1 LQMNTTIPSMR
12 EHAPASVHGK
22 TQAHLWTQKYNCKK
36 IASDSQLQ
44 NTIDYINTNRHKH
57 KLPAHNKLEKL
68 IAKIF
73 CTPRQAYQPEY
84 NGGFDVVIGNPPY
97 TYRNAISEKERY
109 YYKSNYESI
118 EGNFDLYKFFMEKT
132 ITLTKDLGYASF
144 IVPNTFLSAKTYK
157 KLRILIL
164 KYFKI
169 LELFDLGLDIFENV
183 VVESVV
189 FTMKKQKT
197 LKNNNVGVKIQRD
210 RSKDFEALQANY
222 YVDIDKYSGNE
233 YTFNIN
239 ISNNYSS
246 VIDKMKKNSIEL
258 KDICYC
264 TVGINTGYIKNE
276 ITSNI
281 RFDNRFH
288 KMLNGKDIG
297 RYKVKWAGEFIMYD
311 HNFVKS
317 KGDRGR
323 ALPPEYVFTKDKI
336 LVQRTRR
343 GMKRKLV
350 CYLDNEKYYNL
361 NRLSNI
367 LITDNEYK
375 LEILYPILN
384 SKLLDFYFN
393 IYFNEYEV
401 KPLHLGQL
409 PIKVNCKNYN
419 ELANV
424 GNNISSQN
432 LKLSIELNNFINY
445 VQSKFPIESLSKK
458 LQSWHE
464 LEFGDFI
471 TELNKAIKKAG
482 GTKLSKMDEMEWME
496 VFETKKAVVQTLK
509 AEIEKTDREIDQMV
523 YELYGL
529 TDEEIAIVEGS
540 IS

>member
-1 LQMNTTIPSMR
+1 LN
-12 EHAPASVHGK
+12 V
-22 TQAHLWTQKYNCKK
+22 
-36 IASDSQLQ
+36 
-44 NTIDYINTNRHKH
+44 INPFSKAFR
-57 KLPAHNKLEKL
+57 
-68 IAKIF
+68 IAKS
-73 CTPRQAYQPEY
+73 T
-84 NGGFDVVIGNPPY
+84 
-97 TYRNAISEKERY
+97 S
-109 YYKSNYESI
+109 
-118 EGNFDLYKFFMEKT
+118 DL
-132 ITLTKDLGYASF
+132 
-144 IVPNTFLSAKTYK
+144 
-157 KLRILIL
+157 
-164 KYFKI
+164 
-169 LELFDLGLDIFENV
+169 
-183 VVESVV
+183 
-189 FTMKKQKT
+189 
-197 LKNNNVGVKIQRD
+197 
-210 RSKDFEALQANY
+210 
-222 YVDIDKYSGNE
+222 
-233 YTFNIN
+233 
-239 ISNNYSS
+239 
-246 VIDKMKKNSIEL
+246 
-258 KDICYC
+258 
-264 TVGINTGYIKNE
+264 
-276 ITSNI
+276 
-281 RFDNRFH
+281 
-288 KMLNGKDIG
+288 
-297 RYKVKWAGEFIMYD
+297 
-311 HNFVKS
+311 
-317 KGDRGR
+317 
-323 ALPPEYVFTKDKI
+323 VFTKDKI